1 MSNKLDRRSFLGR
14 TTGSLLATSILPGD
28 RRAAGSGF
36 EGGMPDAQL
45 GGGDSIGP
53 ADPVGIFPRPHEM
66 TESPGRFFL
75 NDQSSIILPGAASET
90 DQRLA
95 RHLVEELS
103 DRYGVQ
109 PRIRNENSLPKD
121 NRFILMGSINN
132 PLVRDFCRQHRPDIT
147 AANPGPEGYFLHV
160 DDHSIVV
167 AGSDDRGAFYGLQ
180 SLRQLIGKG
189 EGQVHVKSVQVRDWP
204 DKPFRGIYL
213 YVPGRDNLPMFKR
226 FIRDFM
232 ARYKFN
238 TVIIEMNACMRFDS
252 HPELNEGWVE
262 FTRDTNYSRR
272 NYPPGPLHDR
282 EQNSSHQD
290 CGDGA
295 FLEKAEVADLVEWCR
310 HHSLEVIPAIPSLT
324 HAFYLLTRHKELS
337 EVPGDKWPDTY
348 CASNPQSYKLLFE
361 VMDEF
366 LEVMK
371 PGMVHAGHDEW
382 FAPFG
387 LCPCCKSKNPGEV
400 YGNDLVKVHEY
411 LANKNIKMAI
421 WGDYLLESVRGKGL
435 RRHVTPDGWVY
446 HSPGAM
452 TPQQVKELVPKDIL
466 IFNWFWSESEKGRSN
481 EAQLDDFGFRQIYGN
496 MEPDVQ
502 EYPERIKRS
511 TIIGGAPSAWEATSE
526 FNFGKDL
533 MYSFL
538 GCSNLLWSMGVMEPA
553 QLSSTVQASIPGLR
567 RDLSGETTPG
577 EAGDP
582 ASPIKISHSF
592 NAPLRQSVF
601 SVDLSGMRTGRIRMG
616 NRVFDLGSA
625 GASGGS
631 AMVMVGTEGKTPN
644 RLPREV
650 QGIRIGEDATSL
662 IFLHACA
669 QPATNKEA
677 YRLIW
682 DMRDSADLLGWY
694 EVVYEDGLPEIIP
707 IRYGVNILEW
717 NWRRHPRRGAYC
729 YGADEVS
736 CSRSGENPISFFA
749 LEWTSPRLGQVIR
762 EVNLKGSKGFRGA
775 VQGFENYLGNVIP
788 NNAVMLRSEERRV
801 GKECRSR
808 WSPYH

>member
-1 MSNKLDRRSFLGR
+1 MPNKLDRRSFLGR
-14 TTGSLLATSILPGD
+14 TTGSLLATSIAPGAS
-28 RRAAGSGF
+28 RAAGSAF
-36 EGGMPDAQL
+36 EGGMPGAQL
-45 GGGDSIGP
+45 TGGDSVNP
-53 ADPVGIFPRPHEM
+53 PDPVGIFPRPHQM
-66 TESPGRFFL
+66 TESTGRFLL
-75 NDQSSIILPGAASET
+75 NGESTIILPRAPSEN

-95 RHLVEELS
+95 RYLVEELS
-103 DRYGVQ
+103 DRYGIQ
-109 PRIRNENSLPKD
+109 PRVRNENSLPKD
-121 NRFILMGSINN
+121 TRFMLMGSINN
-132 PLVRDFCRQHRPDIT
+132 PLVHEFCCQHRPDIT
-147 AANPGPEGYFLHV
+147 ATSPGPEGHFLHV

-180 SLRQLIGKG
+180 SLRQLIGKP
-189 EGQVHVKSVQVRDWP
+189 EGQLQVKSVQVRDWP

-213 YVPGRDNLPMFKR
+213 YVPGRHNIPMFKR
-226 FIRDFM
+226 FIRDVM

-238 TVIIEMNACMRFDS
+238 TVIMEMNACMRFDS

-295 FLEKAEVADLVEWCR
+295 FLEKAEVAGLVEWCR
-310 HHSLEVIPAIPSLT
+310 HHSIEVIPAIPSLT
-324 HAFYLLTRHKELS
+324 HAFYLLSRHKELS

-348 CASNPQSYKLLFE
+348 CASNPNSYKLLFE

-371 PGMVHAGHDEW
+371 PSMVHTGHDEW

-400 YGNDLVKVHEY
+400 FGNDLIKVHEY
-411 LANKNIKMAI
+411 LANKDIKMAI

-435 RRHVTPDGWVY
+435 RRHVTHDGWVY

-466 IFNWFWSESEKGRSN
+466 IFNWFWSASEKGKSN
-481 EAQLDDFGFRQIYGN
+481 EAQLEDFGFRQIYGN
-496 MEPDVQ
+496 MEPYIQ

-511 TIIGGAPSAWEATSE
+511 SIIGGAPSAWEATNE

-533 MYSFL
+533 MYTFL
-538 GCSNLLWSMGVMEPA
+538 GCSNLLWSTGVMEPA

-567 RDLSGETTPG
+567 RDLSGETAPSET
-577 EAGDP
+577 GDP
-582 ASPIKISHSF
+582 VSPIDISSSF
-592 NAPLRQSVF
+592 NAPLRPSAF
-601 SVDLSGMRTGRIRMG
+601 SIDLNGIRNGRVTQG
-616 NRVFDLGSA
+616 SRVFDLGSF
-625 GASGGS
+625 GASGGN
-631 AMVMVGTEGKTPN
+631 AIVMVGTEGEASNT
-644 RLPREV
+644 LPREAQDV
-650 QGIRIGEDATSL
+650 RIGEDATSL

-669 QPATNKEA
+669 RPATNKEA

-694 EVVYEDGLPEIIP
+694 EVIYDDGLPEVIP

-717 NWRRHPRRGAYC
+717 NWRSHPRRGAYC
-729 YGADEVS
+729 YGANELACGGDGKDS
-736 CSRSGENPISFFA
+736 ISLFA
-749 LEWTSPRLGQVIR
+749 FEWPSPRLGQVIR
-762 EVNLKGSKGFRGA
+762 QVNLKGSTRFRGA
-775 VQGFENYLGNVIP
+775 VKGFENHFGNVIP
-788 NNAVMLRSEERRV
+788 NNAVMLKAISFVKKRS
-801 GKECRSR
+801 
-808 WSPYH
+808 